1 MSIGAVSSMA
11 NNGLLAQLVAD
22 SNATQKQLDKLTQ
35 QSASGQVADTYGGL
49 GNAAAVSIDL
59 RPQMAQVSAWQQN
72 ISTATGTLSTT
83 QSVLGQLESIAT
95 NFSTQALSESMQSSS
110 GVSDVAI
117 QAKSALQQVTA
128 LLNTQVDG
136 QYTFAGTDSTNPPV
150 SAANLDTFTNS
161 VATQV
166 VTMDSSTDTTA
177 LVNKLVTQASK
188 ATFAYPGSSA
198 NGTSTPSAMLTPIGE
213 GENTPTAFIAGVN
226 SFAPQTTAGS
236 NGITSTGSYVRDL
249 VAGLAALAGLTASP
263 APPGTLETFGVAVSQ
278 LLQGANTA
286 IANEEAGFGELQSK
300 LTTQSSD
307 LSDTLTNLT
316 TQVSG
321 AENVNMA
328 ATATALA
335 QVQTQLQASFQLI
348 AGMKQLTLTTY
359 L

>member
-1 MSIGAVSSMA
+1 M
-11 NNGLLAQLVAD
+11 
-22 SNATQKQLDKLTQ
+22 
-35 QSASGQVADTYGGL
+35 
-49 GNAAAVSIDL
+49 
-59 RPQMAQVSAWQQN
+59 P
-72 ISTATGTLSTT
+72 
-83 QSVLGQLESIAT
+83 
-95 NFSTQALSESMQSSS
+95 
-110 GVSDVAI
+110 
-117 QAKSALQQVTA
+117 
-128 LLNTQVDG
+128 
-136 QYTFAGTDSTNPPV
+136 
-150 SAANLDTFTNS
+150 
-161 VATQV
+161 
-166 VTMDSSTDTTA
+166 
-177 LVNKLVTQASK
+177 
-188 ATFAYPGSSA
+188 
-198 NGTSTPSAMLTPIGE
+198 
-213 GENTPTAFIAGVN
+213 
-226 SFAPQTTAGS
+226 PQTTAGS